1 MKITTLAIRRRI
13 ATAVITLAL
22 VVLGIYSFVLLP
34 VNFLPDITYPLIKV
48 HIYWRG
54 ATPEEISTNIADP
67 VEQQM
72 AMVDNLDYLESSSIE
87 GMYTLLANFKYG
99 VKVDV
104 AYQDALAAMARVARK
119 LPKDIDPPLVF
130 KADPSQLPVV
140 QLTISSDTW
149 DLTKLRTWTEN
160 WLQYQLQAV
169 PGVAGTDI
177 VGGLKREIR
186 VHLDPNAIE
195 KFNLTLPAVMKRL
208 QEENI
213 EQFGGRVT
221 VGRREFIART
231 LGEYRS
237 LEDIRNVVLANG
249 GLGKI
254 FLKDVARVEDSHEEV
269 RVITR
274 LGGKAAIKLSV
285 LKQADANTVEVAR
298 AVSKRIKELT
308 PALPAGVKL
317 GMVENQADYVTAALN
332 GVRNAA
338 VEAAVLV
345 ILIIYLFLGSWR
357 HVWVLLLA
365 LPITLILNFALMK
378 LGDFSLNIFSLGGLV
393 VAIGVVLDNSIVVL
407 ENITRLRQ
415 EHPEEEGAPLAERG
429 TLEVGPAI
437 LAATLSFLALFL
449 PFLLVPGL
457 TSLLFRE
464 LILVIAGVFLVSLAL
479 AVTLTPMLTAIMVGR
494 EKGGHKESRFLRWF
508 KTVTAAYG
516 RVLEQSLRHRRL
528 VLAGFV
534 LVLAGAVVL
543 FPWLGSE
550 FLPRMDDGRVMV
562 KVKLPTGASLAETNK
577 LLSMVEEK
585 LQGDPAIESYLTMAG
600 GKVWGLATYEI
611 ANEGQIDIQLVPRHA
626 RKISTKDYVAQLKKK
641 LAQVS
646 MPGVRPMVMQPPVK
660 GIRKLGEADIEVK
673 IKGQEL
679 DQLFALARQ
688 TSEAMNKLA
697 HFTNVYVS
705 MDMTKPEYQVEVDR
719 VRAAELGVSVVDV
732 ATSVRALISGQVAT
746 RYREGDYFYNIRVM
760 IPEQHFTSREEVEN
774 LVLNCAQGGYLRL
787 KDVARVTP
795 AVGPV
800 EIAREDQVKEV
811 IVRGDAAGVSVGQA
825 LSELKEA
832 LGKLTLP
839 VGYEVSYGGQAQMMA
854 DMQRAVLFI
863 LAFALFF
870 AFVVLA
876 VQFNSLRLPTLI
888 LLTVPFC
895 LAGMVYMLFFTGLPL
910 GATVIIGVLI
920 VVAATVNEGVL
931 LITFAEDLRR
941 ERGLSPLEAVIE
953 AAKIRLRPRLMIA
966 LAVIFGFIPLALNL
980 EEGGE
985 MLQPMAAS
993 AIGGLALGVFVA
1005 LILCPILYIMFTPA
1019 ARDGKE
1025 PAGPGKQPS
1034 HLA

>member
-1 MKITTLAIRRRI
+1 MKITTYAVRRRI
-13 ATAVITLAL
+13 AAAVITITA
-22 VVLGIYSFVLLP
+22 VVLGIYGFILLP
-34 VNFLPDITYPLIKV
+34 VNFLPDITYPMIRV

-67 VEQQM
+67 VERQM

-87 GMYTLLANFKYG
+87 GMYTLLVNFKYG
-99 VKVDV
+99 VNVDV
-104 AYQDALAAMARVARK
+104 AFQDALAAMARGARQ
-119 LPKDIDPPLVF
+119 LPKDIDPPLIF
-130 KADPSQLPVV
+130 KADPSQIPVV
-140 QLTISSDTW
+140 QLTVSSDRW

-186 VHLDPNAIE
+186 VHLDPNAVE
-195 KFNLTLPAVMKRL
+195 KYGLTLPAVMKRL

-231 LGEYRS
+231 LGEYRT
-237 LEDIRNVVLANG
+237 LDDIRNVVLANG
-249 GLGKI
+249 GPGKI
-254 FLKDVARVEDSHEEV
+254 YLKDVARVEDAHEEV
-269 RVITR
+269 RIITR
-274 LGGKAAIKLSV
+274 LGGKPTVKLSV

-298 AVSKRIKELT
+298 AVNKRIEQLT
-308 PALPAGVKL
+308 PSLPPGVKMGL
-317 GMVENQADYVTAALN
+317 VENQADYVISALN

-338 VEAAVLV
+338 VEAAILV
-345 ILIIYLFLGSWR
+345 IAIVYLFLGSWR
-357 HVWVLLLA
+357 HVLVMLLA
-365 LPITLILNFALMK
+365 LPITLILNFALMQ
-378 LGDFSLNIFSLGGLV
+378 LGGFSLNIFSLGGLV

-407 ENITRLRQ
+407 ENITRLRHLQ
-415 EHPEEEGAPLAERG
+415 PNQPSEEVA
-429 TLEVGPAI
+429 EVGTAEVGSAI
-437 LAATLSFLALFL
+437 LAATLSFLALFV

-464 LILVIAGVFLVSLAL
+464 LILVIAGIVCVSLL
-479 AVTLTPMLTAIMVGR
+479 VAVTLTPLLAAI
-494 EKGGHKESRFLRWF
+494 
-508 KTVTAAYG
+508 
-516 RVLEQSLRHRRL
+516 
-528 VLAGFV
+528 LAGKRAESHGEGRFARFFAWV
-534 LVLAGAVVL
+534 TEGYGCMLSMALEHRLAVVGGFMLLLIGGVVL

-562 KVKLPTGASLAETNK
+562 KVKLPTGASLTETSK
-577 LLSMVEEK
+577 ILSRVEEK
-585 LQGDPAIESYLTMAG
+585 LQGDPLVESYVTMAG
-600 GKVWGLATYEI
+600 GKVWTLATYEI
-611 ANEGQIDIQLVPRHA
+611 ANEGQVDIQLVPRHA
-626 RKISTKDYVAQLKKK
+626 RKTGTKAYIARLKKT
-641 LAQVS
+641 LAPIS
-646 MPGVRPMVMQPPVK
+646 IPGAKPMVMQPPVK
-660 GIRKLGEADIEVK
+660 GIRKVGDADIEVK

-679 DQLFALARQ
+679 DRLFDLARK
-688 TSEAMNKLA
+688 TSESMNKLA
-697 HFTNVYVS
+697 HFANVYVS

-732 ATSVRALISGQVAT
+732 ASSVRSMISGQVAT

-760 IPEQHFTSREEVEN
+760 IPEQHFTSKQEVEN

-787 KDVARVTP
+787 KDVARVIP

-825 LSELKEA
+825 LGELKEA
-832 LGKLTLP
+832 VSKMNLP

-854 DMQRAVLFI
+854 EMQRAVLLI
-863 LAFALFF
+863 LVFALFF

-876 VQFNSLRLPTLI
+876 VQFNSLKLPALI
-888 LLTVPFC
+888 LGSVPFC
-895 LAGMVYMLFFTGLPL
+895 LAGMVYTLFLTGLPV

-931 LITFAEDLRR
+931 LLTFAEELRQK
-941 ERGLSPLEAVIE
+941 GKLTPLAAVVE

-966 LAVIFGFIPLALNL
+966 LAIIFGFIPLALNL
-980 EEGGE
+980 EAGGE
-985 MLQPMAAS
+985 MLQPMAAG
-993 AIGGLALGVFVA
+993 AIGGLALGLFVA
-1005 LILCPILYIMFTPA
+1005 LFLMPCLYIIF
-1019 ARDGKE
+1019 
-1025 PAGPGKQPS
+1025 AGRRPDQSSSSTLPEAN
-1034 HLA
+1034 HR

>member
-249 GLGKI
+249 GAGKI

-365 LPITLILNFALMK
+365 LPITLILNFGLMK

-415 EHPEEEGAPLAERG
+415 EHPEEEGAALAERG
-429 TLEVGPAI
+429 TL
-437 LAATLSFLALFL
+437 
-449 PFLLVPGL
+449 
-457 TSLLFRE
+457 
-464 LILVIAGVFLVSLAL
+464 
-479 AVTLTPMLTAIMVGR
+479 
-494 EKGGHKESRFLRWF
+494 
-508 KTVTAAYG
+508 
-516 RVLEQSLRHRRL
+516 
-528 VLAGFV
+528 
-534 LVLAGAVVL
+534 
-543 FPWLGSE
+543 
-550 FLPRMDDGRVMV
+550 
-562 KVKLPTGASLAETNK
+562 
-577 LLSMVEEK
+577 
-585 LQGDPAIESYLTMAG
+585 
-600 GKVWGLATYEI
+600 
-611 ANEGQIDIQLVPRHA
+611 
-626 RKISTKDYVAQLKKK
+626 
-641 LAQVS
+641 
-646 MPGVRPMVMQPPVK
+646 
-660 GIRKLGEADIEVK
+660 
-673 IKGQEL
+673 
-679 DQLFALARQ
+679 
-688 TSEAMNKLA
+688 
-697 HFTNVYVS
+697 
-705 MDMTKPEYQVEVDR
+705 
-719 VRAAELGVSVVDV
+719 
-732 ATSVRALISGQVAT
+732 
-746 RYREGDYFYNIRVM
+746 
-760 IPEQHFTSREEVEN
+760 
-774 LVLNCAQGGYLRL
+774 
-787 KDVARVTP
+787 
-795 AVGPV
+795 
-800 EIAREDQVKEV
+800 
-811 IVRGDAAGVSVGQA
+811 
-825 LSELKEA
+825 
-832 LGKLTLP
+832 
-839 VGYEVSYGGQAQMMA
+839 
-854 DMQRAVLFI
+854 
-863 LAFALFF
+863 
-870 AFVVLA
+870 
-876 VQFNSLRLPTLI
+876 
-888 LLTVPFC
+888 
-895 LAGMVYMLFFTGLPL
+895 
-910 GATVIIGVLI
+910 
-920 VVAATVNEGVL
+920 
-931 LITFAEDLRR
+931 
-941 ERGLSPLEAVIE
+941 
-953 AAKIRLRPRLMIA
+953 
-966 LAVIFGFIPLALNL
+966 
-980 EEGGE
+980 
-985 MLQPMAAS
+985 
-993 AIGGLALGVFVA
+993 
-1005 LILCPILYIMFTPA
+1005 
-1019 ARDGKE
+1019 
-1025 PAGPGKQPS
+1025 
-1034 HLA
+1034 